1 LTRRAFA
8 PFDGMLIVDKPF
20 EKGVVLAV
28 KETRIDMSIS
38 RKFREQVAKFLEKKP
53 AIVIFD
59 MHETEYLDSSALG
72 ALVTILR
79 DVKNYG
85 GEIRLA
91 NLNQTLKTLFKLS
104 KLESMFKIFDK
115 VEDAAK

>member
-1 LTRRAFA
+1 
-8 PFDGMLIVDKPF
+8 MLIVDKPF
-20 EKGVVLAV
+20 DKGVVLSI

-38 RKFREQVAKFLEKKP
+38 RKFREHVTKFLDKKP
-53 AIVIFD
+53 ALLIFD
-59 MHETEYLDSSALG
+59 MHDTEYLDSSALG

-85 GEIRLA
+85 GEVRLA

-104 KLESMFKIFDK
+104 KLESMFKIFET
-115 VEDAAK
+115 VEEAEK

>member
-1 LTRRAFA
+1 
-8 PFDGMLIVDKPF
+8 MLIVDKPF
-20 EKGVVLAV
+20 ENGLILSV

-38 RKFREQVAKFLEKKP
+38 RKFREQVSKLLEKKP
-53 AIVIFD
+53 QIVVFD
-59 MHETEYLDSSALG
+59 LAETEYLDSSALG

-79 DVKNYG
+79 DVKGYG

-104 KLESMFKIFDK
+104 KLESMFKIFDT
-115 VEDAAK
+115 VEEATR

>member
-1 LTRRAFA
+1 MLY
-8 PFDGMLIVDKPF
+8 GMLIVDKPF
-20 EKGVVLAV
+20 EKGVILAV

-38 RKFREQVAKFLEKKP
+38 RKFREQVSKYLEKKP
-53 AIVIFD
+53 AIVVFD
-59 MHETEYLDSSALG
+59 MHDTEYLDSSALG

-104 KLESMFKIFDK
+104 KLESMFKICET
-115 VEDAAK
+115 VEEAAK

>member
-1 LTRRAFA
+1 
-8 PFDGMLIVDKPF
+8 MLIVDKPF
-20 EKGVVLAV
+20 EKGVILSV

-38 RKFREQVAKFLEKKP
+38 RKFREQVTKFLEQKP
-53 AIVIFD
+53 AIVVFD
-59 MHETEYLDSSALG
+59 MQDTEYLDSSALG

-104 KLESMFKIFDK
+104 KLESMFKIFET
-115 VEDAAK
+115 VEDATR

>member
-1 LTRRAFA
+1 
-8 PFDGMLIVDKPF
+8 MLIVDRPF
-20 EKGVVLAV
+20 DKGIVLAV

-53 AIVIFD
+53 AVVVFD
-59 MHETEYLDSSALG
+59 LDETEYLDSSALG

-104 KLESMFKIFDK
+104 KLESMFKIY
-115 VEDAAK
+115 ETIEEAAK